1 MVHALMGLLGL
12 LLLPGMRQTNLSL
25 LNFRI
30 HGLRSWRLFAD
41 LLPFHGTCLPVAVF
55 SRRGASLY
63 CIRVKY
69 NHLRIRLVRCLLRAA

>member
-1 MVHALMGLLGL
+1 MAHALMRLLGL
-12 LLLPGMRQTNLSL
+12 LLLPGMYQMNLSL

-30 HGLRSWRLFAD
+30 HGLRSCRLFAD
-41 LLPFHGTCLPVAVF
+41 LPPFHGTRLPVAVF

-69 NHLRIRLVRCLLRAA
+69 NHLRIRLVRCPLRAA